1 MAEFNAGG
9 FNATGFN
16 PAADSDAAERDE
28 AERDEAERDEAERDE
43 AERDVTWLD
52 AADEDPAVVDP
63 AEENLPTANPAE
75 PAEPTGPAIGVV
87 SAGDT
92 QPPAQA
98 TASTGMT
105 STGITST
112 GVNGTDE
119 RWHDIVAGFIDD
131 PRGSVSE
138 AAELVEAEV
147 TSLIAL
153 LSRRRD
159 TLGGTWQTGQASETG
174 SVTEDLRLAIRGY
187 REFSSQLAASVK
199 ALS

>member
-1 MAEFNAGG
+1 MAEFNTAG
-9 FNATGFN
+9 FNAAGFN
-16 PAADSDAAERDE
+16 AAERDE
-28 AERDEAERDEAERDE
+28 AERDEAELDVTEQDQD

-52 AADEDPAVVDP
+52 AADEDPADEDP
-63 AEENLPTANPAE
+63 AAEDLPTVNPAE

-87 SAGDT
+87 PAGDT
-92 QPPAQA
+92 QSPPRA
-98 TASTGMT
+98 TASTGTT

-112 GVNGTDE
+112 GLNGNDD

-131 PRGSVSE
+131 PRGSVAE
-138 AAELVEAEV
+138 AADLVEAEV

-159 TLGGTWQTGQASETG
+159 TLGETWQAEQASEAG
-174 SVTEDLRLAIRGY
+174 SATEDLRLAIRGY
-187 REFSSQLAASVK
+187 REFSSQLAASVN